1 MKAKKIYYISDT
13 SRAYFAIVG
22 IITVCALVFSLKVLF
37 DKFEFRNEFEYY
49 LIPFLAILAS
59 IHAYK
64 ALKKLY
70 VLIRFNIPIIELYD
84 TFFIVASYQGGK
96 YTFLYKSLFGKYSYS
111 KINTKDIDSI
121 YRNKKLIRMDYSN
134 VQGYT
139 FITGTID
146 GKNFDIPT
154 IIGSIG
160 SSNYL
165 NLKIKLNQEN
175 FDVSKMI

>member
-1 MKAKKIYYISDT
+1 MKPKKIYYISDG
-13 SRAYFAIVG
+13 SRVFFTIVG
-22 IITVCALVFSLKVLF
+22 IIVVSALVFSLKVSF
-37 DKFEFRNEFEYY
+37 DKFELRNEFKNF
-49 LIPFLAILAS
+49 LIPFLVVLAS
-59 IHAYK
+59 IHLYK

-70 VLIRFNIPIIELYD
+70 VLIRHNIPIIELYD
-84 TFFIVASYQGGK
+84 TFFVVALYQGGK
-96 YTFLYKSLFGKYSYS
+96 YTFLYQSLFGKYNYS
-111 KINTKDIDSI
+111 KINIKDIESI
-121 YRNKKLIRMDYSN
+121 YRNKKLIRMDYTR

-146 GKNFDIPT
+146 GKKFDIPT

-165 NLKIKLNQEN
+165 NLKIKLNQED